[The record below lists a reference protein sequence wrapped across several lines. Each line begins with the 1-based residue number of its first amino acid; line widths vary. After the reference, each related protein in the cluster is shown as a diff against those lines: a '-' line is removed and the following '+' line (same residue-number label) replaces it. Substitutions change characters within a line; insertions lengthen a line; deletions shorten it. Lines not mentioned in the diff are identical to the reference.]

1 VPDTRPASVAL
12 VMFAM
17 SAEANTSAGAPATS
31 CATRSDDPAKLNV
44 TVDPGLSCW
53 KIVPIWVKVA
63 LSDAAA
69 NTVSVAEPLGGAGAA
84 ALEPPA
90 LEPPALD
97 EAELEGLPL
106 DDATELAAA
115 EVLLEDAELLP
126 LELQPTAVAARHAA
140 VTATSSLRT

>member
-1 VPDTRPASVAL
+1 L
-12 VMFAM
+12 
-17 SAEANTSAGAPATS
+17 
-31 CATRSDDPAKLNV
+31 KV
-44 TVDPGLSCW
+44 TVDPGFSCW

-84 ALEPPA
+84 A